1 MSSDNVI
8 PRKEP
13 GFRAV
18 GTGLAGTFM
27 CAKCSRSRQLLGRRK
42 LLVRGVKQWVGA
54 CCVPKDHAAD
64 VRSA

>member
-18 GTGLAGTFM
+18 GTGMASTFR
-27 CAKCSRSRQLLGRRK
+27 CAKCGGFRQLLGRRM

-54 CCVPKDHAAD
+54 CCVPKGAT
-64 VRSA
+64 